1 MKKKNIT
8 VTNTLLISISLLLS
22 AVVYNLFLLPLGLVA
37 GGTGGIATITHYVF
51 GFDPAIMIFLISF
64 ACVILSYLYIGKERT
79 NGTLLACIIYPILVK
94 ITSPISTIISIDKT
108 DMFLV
113 IIFASVLN
121 GISNGLMYKSGYSS
135 GGLPIIS
142 QILFEKFKISIA
154 QSSLLIN
161 LIIIIIGGKFF
172 GTTNVLYA
180 IVFLYINNIVLDRV
194 LLGISNNKA
203 FYIIT
208 TKEVEVKDFI
218 MSYLNHTATIFDVK
232 GGFNQNKKKVILTV
246 IPSRE
251 YYKATEGIKEIDKD
265 AFFMVTDAY
274 EVQGAK

>member
-108 DMFLV
+108 DLLV
-113 IIFASVLN
+113 IILFASVLN

>member
-1 MKKKNIT
+1 MKKKK
-8 VTNTLLISISLLLS
+8 VHLLQTIYISISLLMS
-22 AVVYNLFLLPLGLVA
+22 AVVYNIFLLPLSLVT
-37 GGTGGIATITHYVF
+37 GGTGGVATITHYVF
-51 GFDPAIMIFLISF
+51 GFDPAIMIFLISA
-64 ACVILSYLYIGKERT
+64 ACVVLSFLYIGKERT
-79 NGTLLACIIYPILVK
+79 MGTILACLIYPILVK
-94 ITSPISTIISIDKT
+94 LTSPLNSIIAIEKT

-135 GGLPIIS
+135 GGLPILS
-142 QILFEKFKISIA
+142 QILFEKFKIPISK
-154 QSSLLIN
+154 SSLLIN
-161 LIIIIIGGKFF
+161 VIIILIGAKFF
-172 GTTNVLYA
+172 GTTNALYA
-180 IVFLYINNIVLDRV
+180 IIFLYINNLVLDRV

-218 MSYLNHTATIFDVK
+218 IKNLNHTATIFDVK
-232 GGFNQNKKKVILTV
+232 GGYEENNKKVILTV

-251 YYKATEGIKEIDKD
+251 YYKTTEGIKLIDKD